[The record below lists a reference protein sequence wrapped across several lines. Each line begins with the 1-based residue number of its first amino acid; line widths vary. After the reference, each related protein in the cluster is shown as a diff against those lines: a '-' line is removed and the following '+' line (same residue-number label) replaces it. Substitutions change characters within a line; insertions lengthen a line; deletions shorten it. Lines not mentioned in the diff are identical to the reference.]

1 MARLDGAKMIEAT
14 LDLHGQTE
22 NDAWAALQDF
32 LPRQQAANKRL
43 VLIITGKGKQDEQ
56 GRNIGL
62 LYRLVPRWLTDG
74 PLAARVDGFSEAAPE
89 HGGAG
94 ALYVRLRRNNNARS
108 A

>member
-1 MARLDGAKMIEAT
+1 MARLAGAKMIEAT
-14 LDLHGQTE
+14 LDLHARTE
-22 NDAWAALQDF
+22 NEAWAALHDF

-62 LYRLVPRWLTDG
+62 LYRLVPRWLKAG
-74 PLAARVDGFSEAAPE
+74 PLAAWVDGFSEAAPE

-94 ALYVRLRRNNNARS
+94 ALYVRLRKK
-108 A
+108 